1 MTSRTSET
9 DPIEVGW
16 ISLPDGARVA
26 LTFAP
31 GKTCPSST
39 GAPWARD
46 LTADLA
52 VLAGEYGIQV
62 LVSLLTDSELA
73 AIETQGLASACETAG
88 ISLLRSPIPDKHVP
102 TLAQAQGLVRAVESH
117 LAGGRTVAIH
127 CLGGLGRTGTIAGCL
142 MAGRG
147 IESPAIFNALNSAR
161 GPTCPETE
169 AQRRFI
175 EEFPKPVTGSED
187 EVDRISRCQGA
198 VLGGAIGDAMGH
210 PTEFLSMQDIHA
222 KYGPKGVTD
231 FTLFWEAEGRRF
243 APYTDDTQMA
253 ECVLIGLLDGRSVGD
268 SLDGTMRRI
277 AGLFVDWMDSP
288 QGGHRAPGN
297 ACLDGCTALKEGVH
311 WSQAGGP
318 TAGGCGSVM
327 RAYPFG
333 LVFADDLELAETWAV
348 AHSYLTHGDPIAQA
362 ACGAMAVGIG
372 LALQGRNVDGIL
384 RSMVQAARRYS
395 AVTADMMSEAIDEAR
410 RGVDPEVTLDRLRSW
425 AAHEA
430 IAAAVYLVARHPD
443 DPKAAILEG
452 ANTPGDSDSI
462 ATLAGA
468 LLGAICGVESLPRT
482 WVSQVERGMNL
493 STLARQVVE
502 DAPAEDGSL
511 IGFSAEELGF
521 SVTSTYDQSLDDED
535 HSELDDLDPVDPPAV
550 DIRVRS
556 GPLFPE
562 LSSAPTPEA
571 APEVVV
577 NHMKKKGRLLD
588 EILIIDLEATCWRDD
603 PPPGESSEIIEIGLC
618 VLNLKTLERTHK
630 RSLLVR
636 PERSAVSEFCTEL
649 TTLTQA
655 EVDAGMTL
663 AEACRILQDTY
674 LSRRRTWA
682 SFGDYDRRMLQRC
695 CEQSGIPFPMGR
707 THLNVKNLHALVYG
721 LESEEELVST
731 LARHGHSLVG
741 THHRG
746 HDDAWNIALVLAEI
760 LRPARWLVRR
770 GG

>member
-1 MTSRTSET
+1 VTPRTSET

-16 ISLPDGARVA
+16 IHLPNGARVA

-31 GKTCPSST
+31 GKTCPSSS

-46 LTADLA
+46 LATDLA
-52 VLAGEYGIQV
+52 ALAGQHGVEV
-62 LVSLLTDSELA
+62 LVSLITDSELA
-73 AIETQGLASACETAG
+73 AIDTPELASACKAVG
-88 ISLLRSPIPDKHVP
+88 INLIRSPIPDKHVP
-102 TLAQAQGLVRAVESH
+102 TLAQAQGLVRAIESN

-142 MAGRG
+142 MANRG
-147 IESPAIFNALNSAR
+147 VESNVIFNDLNIAR
-161 GPTCPETE
+161 GPACPETE
-169 AQRRFI
+169 AQRRFV
-175 EEFPKPVTGSED
+175 EEFPRPMADSAD
-187 EVDRISRCQGA
+187 EVDRISRCLGA

-210 PTEFLSMQDIHA
+210 PTEFLSMQDIYA
-222 KYGPKGVTD
+222 KYGPSGVTD
-231 FTLFWEAEGRRF
+231 FTLFWESEGRRF

-253 ECVLIGLLDGRSVGD
+253 ECVLVGLLDGRSAGD

-277 AGLFVDWMDSP
+277 ADLFISWMDDP

-333 LVFADDLELAETWAV
+333 LIFADDLELAETWAV

-362 ACGAMAVGIG
+362 ACAAMAVGTG
-372 LALQGRNVDGIL
+372 LALQGTKIDDLL
-384 RSMVQAARRYS
+384 RSMIQAARRYS
-395 AVTADMMSEAIDEAR
+395 PTTADMMSEAIEEAR
-410 RGVDPEVTLDRLRSW
+410 RGVGPEVTLDRLRSW

-430 IAAAVYLVARHPD
+430 IAAAVYLVARHPN

-468 LLGAICGVESLPRT
+468 LLGALCGVESLPRT
-482 WVSQVERGMNL
+482 WISQVERGMNL
-493 STLARQVVE
+493 STLARLVVE

-521 SVTSTYDQSLDDED
+521 SITSTYDQSIDAED

-562 LSSAPTPEA
+562 LSSAP
-571 APEVVV
+571 APVPAPSVVT
-577 NHMKKKGRLLD
+577 NQMKTKGRLLD
-588 EILIIDLEATCWRDD
+588 EILIIDLEATCWRDE
-603 PPPGESSEIIEIGLC
+603 PPAGESSEIIEIGLC
-618 VLNLKTLERTHK
+618 VLDLKTLERTHK
-630 RSLLVR
+630 RSLLIR
-636 PERSAVSEFCTEL
+636 PERSKVSRFCTEL

-655 EVDAGMTL
+655 DVDAGMTL
-663 AEACRILQDTY
+663 AEACKILQDTY

-695 CEQSGIPFPMGR
+695 CEQSGVPFPMGR

-721 LESEEELVST
+721 LENEEELEAT
-731 LARHGHSLVG
+731 MARHGHTLVG

-746 HDDAWNIALVLAEI
+746 HDDAWNIALVLAEV

-770 GG
+770 RG